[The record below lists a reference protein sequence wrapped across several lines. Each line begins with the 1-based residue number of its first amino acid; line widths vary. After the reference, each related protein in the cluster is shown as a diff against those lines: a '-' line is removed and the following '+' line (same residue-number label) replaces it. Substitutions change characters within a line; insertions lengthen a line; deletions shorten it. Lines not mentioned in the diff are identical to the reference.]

1 MTISEYGA
9 MAPLASIPPWH
20 HIVIIQ
26 SRHHYICNIHGFWM
40 CQKQCHTKETVIIS
54 FSQWSCHLSV
64 LVNKH
69 EDDSWDKRVVTLSVD
84 IWVVESR
91 ALPIGWV
98 WPPLHICSTDR
109 RRKGHKTPSVSL
121 QWNWIETKILKLG
134 LMIRGSKIWLVLFN
148 QIFDWGKIGI
158 QIKSISK
165 HINVCYII

>member
-1 MTISEYGA
+1 
-9 MAPLASIPPWH
+9 MALECVRSNVIQRKQSSFHSASKV
-20 HIVIIQ
+20 VIYWSWWI
-26 SRHHYICNIHGFWM
+26 NIKM
-40 CQKQCHTKETVIIS
+40 P
-54 FSQWSCHLSV
+54 
-64 LVNKH
+64 
-69 EDDSWDKRVVTLSVD
+69 SWDKRVATWNVD
-84 IWVVESR
+84 IWVVESQ

-148 QIFDWGKIGI
+148 QKFDWGKIGI